1 MKVPVNLHFKS
12 LAPAAVLALTVGLTP
27 PAAAQTAP
35 KAPAAA
41 AAKPATPA
49 PVTKPAAKPAE
60 PKELGQFD
68 AWTAVEWAQPQNK
81 TCYMFAAPAASEPKG
96 AKRDDIMLLVTHRPA
111 AKQQDEVSLQ
121 VGYALKPGAPVAVE
135 IDGKKFAFFS
145 SAGVDEGTAWLQDPA
160 TDKAIV
166 AALKAGKTVKARA
179 TSTRGTDTTDTFS
192 LAGFGKAYAEIG
204 KACNV
209 K

>member
-1 MKVPVNLHFKS
+1 MKTPVNSRFAIRLI
-12 LAPAAVLALTVGLTP
+12 
-27 PAAAQTAP
+27 PAAAFALIVGMMPPATAQTQQR
-35 KAPAAA
+35 APAAA
-41 AAKPATPA
+41 PAAKPAA
-49 PVTKPAAKPAE
+49 APAAKPAE

-68 AWTAVEWAQPQNK
+68 AWTAVEWAQAQNK

-121 VGYALKPGAPVAVE
+121 VGYSLKPGAPVSVE

-145 SAGVDEGTAWLQDPA
+145 NAAVDEGTAWLQDPA
-160 TDKAIV
+160 GDKAIV
-166 AALKAGKTVKARA
+166 AALRAGKSVKARA

-192 LAGFGKAYAEIG
+192 LVGFAKAYAEIG